1 MPTCWSPDAPATPLR
16 CNSSPGTWMR
26 ENSFFS
32 RAHHNSTH
40 CVLQLHEC
48 KATSHSLSRRVHS
61 RATHSSPLESAS
73 AGHAMALSCRQ
84 PARYYGSFPPAS
96 STRACWTAHG
106 RVRVHRAQ
114 AATAPRGQLTSYLLF
129 VCQFMVRGV
138 WVVLAPGSASS
149 ERTVDAPL
157 PTLVRVVVYP
167 RQVPSAYA
175 LCSAPQRQAE
185 PRGLFGRG
193 QFSKVLGCHCT
204 IHSARIGRALVY
216 NIISLTACAAHL
228 LPRPEQ
234 ALLHAISSGLCRM
247 LHLLCTC
254 GTRNGT
260 ARRAR
265 DRELAS
271 YARVHSRA
279 YAHMRAL
286 RALPH
291 IEMI

>member
-16 CNSSPGTWMR
+16 CSSSPGTWMR

-40 CVLQLHEC
+40 CVLQRHEC

-73 AGHAMALSCRQ
+73 ARHAMALSCRQ
-84 PARYYGSFPPAS
+84 PARYHGSFSPAS
-96 STRACWTAHG
+96 STRTCWTAHG

-157 PTLVRVVVYP
+157 PTVVRVVVYP

-185 PRGLFGRG
+185 PRGLCGRG
-193 QFSKVLGCHCT
+193 QFSKVLGLCFSK
-204 IHSARIGRALVY
+204 IRVADRKFHSARIGALVY
-216 NIISLTACAAHL
+216 IISLTACAAHL

-247 LHLLCTC
+247 LHLC
-254 GTRNGT
+254 
-260 ARRAR
+260 A
-265 DRELAS
+265 LAS
-271 YARVHSRA
+271 GQGQALAFTRVHSRSRNHPLSERKEFTKSPA
-279 YAHMRAL
+279 
-286 RALPH
+286 
-291 IEMI
+291 E